1 MNKRKGKA
9 ATASSKRS
17 RLVNELSDVEEAA
30 AAAAAAGKG
39 RAAAAAA
46 GNGDAAAATA
56 AAADKGG
63 AAAAAAGN
71 GDAAAAAADKG
82 GAAAAAAGN
91 GDTAAAAVAAAGK
104 GGAAAAGN
112 RYRLGTDTK
121 SGTVTDLDPVN
132 ASRLGRLCRALK
144 EFPNFWYNY
153 IRPKLSKIR
162 KLLEDPMIFEDVDLP
177 EWTSTLSDSQN
188 TDPARLRST
197 DELELIP
204 REPYLGVDD
213 TSSANGL
220 LCYLPCSV
228 SNQHQRELVEALH
241 TLMDN
246 YPVKWLPSKFDVRH
260 VSSVRGP
267 KVGTYHLGIWQGTGA
282 EVASISVDSRKT
294 NPIIAAVSKFLS
306 SDAVQKLA
314 LLTGHLFESL
324 DNVAAQT
331 YRRAFD
337 NMIPAFKAFWAQC
350 PTNTTFAMLAIVA
363 NHRVDCHRDLKDAK
377 DGWCVITCLGSFDN
391 GNAVLPDMGIKVP
404 FSPGDVLFVRSFA
417 LHHYV
422 EQWTGSGAE
431 RFALVQFTHN
441 LIIHGKSVPE
451 KKK

>member
-1 MNKRKGKA
+1 MRKRKGKA
-9 ATASSKRS
+9 ATAIAASSKRS
-17 RLVNELSDVEEAA
+17 RLVNELFDIEAAAAAAGNGEAA
-30 AAAAAAGKG
+30 AAAAAAGK
-39 RAAAAAA
+39 R
-46 GNGDAAAATA
+46 
-56 AAADKGG
+56 G

-71 GDAAAAAADKG
+71 GEAAAAAAAAAAGKR
-82 GAAAAAAGN
+82 GAAAAAAGKR
-91 GDTAAAAVAAAGK
+91 GASAAAGK
-104 GGAAAAGN
+104 RGAAA
-112 RYRLGTDTK
+112 
-121 SGTVTDLDPVN
+121 DLDPVN
-132 ASRLGRLCRALK
+132 ASRLGRLCRAVK

-162 KLLEDPMIFEDVDLP
+162 KLLEEPMIFEDVDLP
-177 EWTSTLSDSQN
+177 EWTSMLSDSQN
-188 TDPARLRST
+188 TDPARLRSA

-204 REPYLGVDD
+204 KEPYLGVDD

-220 LCYLPCSV
+220 LCYLPRCV

-324 DNVAAQT
+324 DNAAAQT

-350 PTNTTFAMLAIVA
+350 PTNTTFAMLAVVA

-451 KKK
+451 KKKKNIQ